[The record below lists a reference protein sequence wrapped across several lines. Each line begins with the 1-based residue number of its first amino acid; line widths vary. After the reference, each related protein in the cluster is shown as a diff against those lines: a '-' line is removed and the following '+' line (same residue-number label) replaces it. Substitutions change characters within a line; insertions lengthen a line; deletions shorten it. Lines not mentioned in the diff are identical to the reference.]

1 MEGYGGLWFPRDGD
15 GGLVCVG
22 GEGGETKLVVSLTFV
37 PDPDPKRD
45 PVTARPEAENVR
57 RHHIS
62 SI

>member
-1 MEGYGGLWFPRDGD
+1 M
-15 GGLVCVG
+15 CG
-22 GEGGETKLVVSLTFV
+22 GEGGETKLVVALTFV

-62 SI
+62 SISTDPTVKYS